1 VRARAAAALS
11 AMAMI
16 ALVALAAPG
25 VALADCVAPPP
36 LEKAVLAADIVFVG
50 TVTSTENGNRW
61 ATVAV
66 KEVWRGPD
74 QPPIVLVK
82 GGPAGNTATSVDR
95 SFETGATYLFTP
107 SRDADGSLSDN
118 VCSPTTLMSEAVAP
132 LRPADARGPTGA
144 ASEAEA
150 SGFDFGGLLGP
161 IGVAVIVAGV
171 LLLVGLLARGRQDA

>member
-1 VRARAAAALS
+1 MALT
-11 AMAMI
+11 
-16 ALVALAAPG
+16 ALAVLGAPD
-25 VALADCVAPPP
+25 VALADCAAPPP
-36 LEKAVLAADIVFVG
+36 LEQAINAADIVFVG
-50 TVTSTENGNRW
+50 TVTSTANGNRW

-82 GGPAGNTATSVDR
+82 GGPGGNTATSVDR

-107 SRDADGSLSDN
+107 FRDGDGSLSDN
-118 VCSPTTLMSEAVAP
+118 SCSSTTLMSEAVAP
-132 LRPADARGPTGA
+132 LRPALTRTPTGA
-144 ASEAEA
+144 APEAP
-150 SGFDFGGLLGP
+150 GFDFGGLIGP